1 MRAKNCEVM
10 LGSADRGGR
19 EAVFELPVADMAA
32 IGHLSFCEERT
43 PGKAS
48 YVGSSHDG
56 TSAAW
61 HPFSGKEVA
70 EGCNGLWPLGA
81 VRFLCPL
88 NPHLSFD

>member
-1 MRAKNCEVM
+1 MFGKA
-10 LGSADRGGR
+10 GRGGR

-70 EGCNGLWPLGA
+70 EDAMGCGA

-88 NPHLSFD
+88 NPHP